1 MYIREYKTK
10 NKKTKSV
17 YVTHRLVEA
26 YRDGSKVRQRIIMH
40 LGTLDL
46 PKAQLKE
53 LAYLLTCR
61 ISGQMSVIEENNELT
76 ELVDSL
82 MQHHH
87 FKEQKREEIII
98 EQSREDLTPVNLDTV
113 STAASRTLGPEIV
126 ANTMWERLGMDEILK
141 ECRFQ
146 PKQVSIAK
154 ALILGRLISPGSE
167 LKTWRWFNNTTSLTE
182 MMDYDIKDI
191 GKDAFYE
198 TGDLLLE
205 HKKQIE
211 LLLSEREKIMFMLEK
226 RVFLYDLTNTYFEG
240 SAKNNSDAKFGVSK
254 ENRYDCP
261 LVALAV
267 MVDEHGFPVF
277 SQIYP
282 GNKSEPQ
289 TLPEVL
295 DRLETDIK
303 AYTGSQKPVLVM
315 DRGIATANNIEIIRQ
330 RQYDYTLVSRKKNEN
345 KYKDDFTT
353 VKQYMDSEDKVEI
366 PDDWEKADKPG
377 NVLVKKISG
386 QDTCTLLVASSGRCM
401 KERSMDSLKEQ
412 RFLEDISRLH
422 ASFKKGNILIPG
434 KICERI
440 GRLRQKY
447 PSICK
452 YYDIE
457 VKLSEDQKK
466 VAEICWDKKTSRE
479 QRNILSGCYV
489 IETTQQHLT
498 GPEIWEQYML
508 LNRVESVFKD
518 LKSELGMRPVYH
530 QTDKR
535 TESHLFIGVLAYH
548 ILNAIETA
556 LKAKGDTREWKTI
569 KEVLNTHVRNT
580 VVMSGKDMTWH
591 IRVSGTPESQ
601 HLEIYNALKVK
612 DPLKRNK
619 QNIHLRL

>member
-10 NKKTKSV
+10 NKKTKTT

-26 YRDGSKVRQRIIMH
+26 YRDGKKVRQRIIMH
-40 LGTLDL
+40 LGTLNL
-46 PKAQLKE
+46 PKIKQKE
-53 LAYLLTCR
+53 LAHLLTCR
-61 ISGQMSVIEENNELT
+61 ISGQMSIIEKDNELA
-76 ELVDSL
+76 ELADSL
-82 MQHHH
+82 IKHQY
-87 FKEQKREEIII
+87 FKEKKREEVIT
-98 EQSREDLTPVNLDTV
+98 EQNRDDLILVNLDSV
-113 STAASRTLGPEIV
+113 STTTTRTLGPEIV
-126 ANTMWERLGMDEILK
+126 ANTMWERLGMDETLK
-141 ECRFQ
+141 ECRFE

-167 LKTWRWFNNTTSLTE
+167 LKTWQWFNNNTSLGE
-182 MMDYDIKDI
+182 MMDYDIKNI

-211 LLLSEREKIMFMLEK
+211 QLLSEREKKMFMLEK
-226 RVFLYDLTNTYFEG
+226 RIFLYDLTNTYFEG
-240 SAKNNSDAKFGVSK
+240 SAKNNPDAEFGVSK

-267 MVDEHGFPVF
+267 MVDERGFPIF

-295 DRLETDIK
+295 DRLEADVK
-303 AYTGSQKPVLVM
+303 VYAGDQKPILVM
-315 DRGIATANNIEIIRQ
+315 DRGIATSDNIEIIRQ
-330 RQYDYTLVSRKKNEN
+330 RQYDYTLVSRKKNEK

-353 VKQYMDSEDKVEI
+353 VKQYMDSEDKAEV
-366 PDDWEKADKPG
+366 PDGWEKADKLG
-377 NVLVKKISG
+377 NVLVKKLSG
-386 QDTCTLLVASSGRCM
+386 QDTCNLLVASSGRSM

-412 RFLEDISRLH
+412 RFLEDIGRLLT
-422 ASFKKGNILIPG
+422 SFKKGNILIPG
-434 KICERI
+434 KISERV
-440 GRLRQKY
+440 GRIRQKY

-466 VAEICWDKKTSRE
+466 VTEICWDKKPSRE

-498 GPEIWEQYML
+498 GPQIWEQYML

-548 ILNAIETA
+548 ILNVIETA

-569 KEVLNTHVRNT
+569 KELLNTHVRNT

-601 HLEIYNALKVK
+601 HLEIYKSLKVK
-612 DPLKRNK
+612 DPLEKNK
-619 QNIHLRL
+619 QSIHLRL

>member
-10 NKKTKSV
+10 NKKTKTT

-26 YRDGSKVRQRIIMH
+26 YRDGDKVRQRIIMH

-46 PKAQLKE
+46 PKTKQKE
-53 LAYLLTCR
+53 LAHLLTCR
-61 ISGQMSVIEENNELT
+61 ISGQTSIIEENNDLT
-76 ELVDSL
+76 ELADSL
-82 MQHHH
+82 MKHHD
-87 FKEQKREEIII
+87 FKEKKREEINT
-98 EQSREDLTPVNLDTV
+98 EQNRDDLTLVNLDTV
-113 STAASRTLGPEIV
+113 NTTTARTLGPEIV
-126 ANTMWERLGMDEILK
+126 ANTMWERLDMDEILK
-141 ECRFQ
+141 GCRFNA
-146 PKQVSIAK
+146 KQISIAK
-154 ALILGRLISPGSE
+154 ALILGRLIAPGSE
-167 LKTWRWFNNTTSLTE
+167 LKTWRWFNNNTALCE

-205 HKKQIE
+205 HKQQIE
-211 LLLSEREKIMFMLEK
+211 QLLSEREKIMFMLE
-226 RVFLYDLTNTYFEG
+226 RRIFLYDLTNTYFEG
-240 SAKNNSDAKFGVSK
+240 STKNNPDAKFGVSK

-267 MVDEHGFPVF
+267 MVDEHGFPIF

-303 AYTGSQKPVLVM
+303 VHTGDRKPVLVM
-315 DRGIATANNIEIIRQ
+315 DRGIATLDNIEIIRQ
-330 RQYDYTLVSRKKNEN
+330 RQYDYTLVSRKKNEK
-345 KYKDDFTT
+345 KYKDDFIAI
-353 VKQYMDSEDKVEI
+353 KLYMDSKDKLEI
-366 PDDWEKADKPG
+366 PEGWEKADKLG
-377 NVLVKKISG
+377 DVLVKKLFG
-386 QDTCTLLVASSGRCM
+386 QDTCHLLVASSGRSM
-401 KERSMDSLKEQ
+401 KERSIDSLKEG
-412 RFLEDISRLH
+412 RFLDDIGRLN

-434 KICERI
+434 KISERV
-440 GRLRQKY
+440 GRIRQKY

-466 VAEICWDKKTSRE
+466 VTEICWCKKPSRE
-479 QRNILSGCYV
+479 QRNVLAGCYV

-498 GPEIWEQYML
+498 GPEIWKQYML

-530 QTDKR
+530 QGDKR

-548 ILNAIETA
+548 ILNVIETA
-556 LKAKGDTREWKTI
+556 LKANGDTREWKTI

-580 VVMSGKDMTWH
+580 VVMSGKDITWH

-619 QNIHLRL
+619 QSIHLRL